1 MSDPAAGS
9 PRGGSAGPAPPGTA
23 AGGPRD
29 DGDGIAVDIATRAGL
44 VTVQFTGRGHARA
57 CPAAGQ
63 AFTYRGRQYTGSV
76 FLSGPGWHGSSGLG
90 LSLHP
95 AGGPAGR
102 SVAETIAGIVGAAV
116 AAYLRA
122 HPEVL
127 DLAAQARTRADQ
139 ARAVRDLE
147 LLTVEITAAE
157 QHLASLRRKE
167 QQLTEITRNDR
178 PDTGARELEGK
189 GRMDI
194 CVTWVTPRE
203 YGASLDDAALLSRV
217 AGTSAEHEVHQLLA
231 RLQASGTLDDSD
243 MTRLAAVI
251 GEYPGLLTEDDEHW
265 TSTGASEVIHIEALA
280 LRAQR
285 TDDRE

>member
-1 MSDPAAGS
+1 DAGDPG
-9 PRGGSAGPAPPGTA
+9 PGAGPPPADVTVAPRPE
-23 AGGPRD
+23 
-29 DGDGIAVDIATRAGL
+29 GDGIAVDIATRAGL

-57 CPAAGQ
+57 CPVAGQ

-122 HPEVL
+122 HSDVL
-127 DLAAQARTRADQ
+127 DLAAQARTRGDQ

-157 QHLASLRRKE
+157 QHL
-167 QQLTEITRNDR
+167 
-178 PDTGARELEGK
+178 
-189 GRMDI
+189 
-194 CVTWVTPRE
+194 
-203 YGASLDDAALLSRV
+203 
-217 AGTSAEHEVHQLLA
+217 
-231 RLQASGTLDDSD
+231 
-243 MTRLAAVI
+243 
-251 GEYPGLLTEDDEHW
+251 
-265 TSTGASEVIHIEALA
+265 
-280 LRAQR
+280 
-285 TDDRE
+285 

>member
-1 MSDPAAGS
+1 MTATGSPSTSPPGLAWSRCSSPGAATRGLARQPGRRSPTGAASTPAACS
-9 PRGGSAGPAPPGTA
+9 
-23 AGGPRD
+23 
-29 DGDGIAVDIATRAGL
+29 
-44 VTVQFTGRGHARA
+44 
-57 CPAAGQ
+57 C
-63 AFTYRGRQYTGSV
+63 
-76 FLSGPGWHGSSGLG
+76 SGPGWHGSSGLG

-95 AGGPAGR
+95 AGGRAGR

-116 AAYLRA
+116 AACIRA
-122 HPEVL
+122 HPKIL

-157 QHLASLRRKE
+157 QHLAGLRRKE

-178 PDTGARELEGK
+178 PGIGARELEGK

-231 RLQASGTLDDSD
+231 RLQASGTLG
-243 MTRLAAVI
+243 RL
-251 GEYPGLLTEDDEHW
+251 
-265 TSTGASEVIHIEALA
+265 
-280 LRAQR
+280 
-285 TDDRE
+285 